1 VAFTRKEK
9 FNFFGS
15 YYWRLGHMNAVTKDG
30 PLSVQT
36 ESVVDA
42 AVETIDTETLAL
54 PEISQP
60 ALAALVRD
68 IDMFGF
74 GKIERYL
81 AADRLAKLQSFV
93 QASVDAAGGEYV
105 GFSGKEAV
113 RGSVLDAL
121 SDPGEF
127 ENLLHRVYQV
137 GTGKAPPG
145 QPLYQVLRC
154 LKGQSG
160 LKHSLIFHYDSYV
173 VTALL
178 PIIIPSSGSA
188 GHLVMVPNFRP
199 VRSTYIR
206 NAVDKLLLDN
216 KLTQWIMGA
225 GFRRGLF
232 GLKQVPMVPGNLYLF
247 WGYRTVH
254 ANEACDPDQ
263 IRATALF
270 HYADPHA
277 GSVLRNL
284 TRKAA
289 ARAAGNGS

>member
-1 VAFTRKEK
+1 
-9 FNFFGS
+9 
-15 YYWRLGHMNAVTKDG
+15 MNAVTPDG

-36 ESVVDA
+36 ESIADA
-42 AVETIDTETLAL
+42 ETLAL
-54 PEISQP
+54 PKISEV

-68 IDMFGF
+68 IDIIGF
-74 GKIERYL
+74 GTIERYL
-81 AADRLAKLQSFV
+81 AADRLAKLQAFV
-93 QASVDAAGGEYV
+93 QASVDSAGGEYV

-127 ENLLHRVYQV
+127 ENLLHRVYQA
-137 GTGKAPPG
+137 GTGKLPPA
-145 QPLYQVLRC
+145 QSLYQVLRC
-154 LKGQSG
+154 LKGKSG

-178 PIIIPSSGSA
+178 PIIIPASGSA
-188 GHLVMVPNFRP
+188 GHLVMVPNCRP
-199 VRSTYIR
+199 VRSTYVR
-206 NAVDKLLLDN
+206 NVVDKLLLDN
-216 KLTQWIMGA
+216 KLTQRIMGA
-225 GFRRGLF
+225 GFRRGRF
-232 GLKQVPMVPGNLYLF
+232 GMKQVPMVPGNLYLF

-270 HYADPHA
+270 HFADPHSDS
-277 GSVLRNL
+277 GLRSL

-289 ARAAGNGS
+289 ARAAGDGS